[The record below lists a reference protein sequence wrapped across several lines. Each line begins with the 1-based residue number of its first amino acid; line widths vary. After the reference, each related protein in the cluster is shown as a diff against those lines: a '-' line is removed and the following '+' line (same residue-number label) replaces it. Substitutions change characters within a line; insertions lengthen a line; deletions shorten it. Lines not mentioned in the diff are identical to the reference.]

1 MKRAN
6 RSRAA
11 KNPTI
16 ELSIRLDL
24 PGIGHIGPGKIE
36 LLKQIREH
44 RSISAAARAMDMSY
58 RRAWLLVQDLNDVF
72 AEPVVAKWL
81 GGTSRGGAQLTDA
94 GERLVA
100 NYEAVVQK
108 AVEANRGV
116 LNEILRSAQSREV
129 SRSSAS

>member
-1 MKRAN
+1 MPRAN
-6 RSRAA
+6 RSTSA
-11 KNPTI
+11 KTPTI

-24 PGIGHIGPGKIE
+24 PGIGHIGPGKIT

>member
-6 RSRAA
+6 RPRAA
-11 KNPTI
+11 KNSTI

-24 PGIGHIGPGKIE
+24 PGIGHIGPGKIK
-36 LLKQIREH
+36 LLKLIREH

-108 AVEANRGV
+108 AAEANRGV

-129 SRSSAS
+129 NRSSAS